1 MQSVEDPAPENDS
14 TVKSLK
20 EAARASASS
29 KQKISFSG
37 NFSSDDFNNPA
48 KNSEDN
54 KLKQAEESLR
64 TVMSPANGMHGILS
78 LSGFPYPELLTNA
91 TIFMGSMAPET
102 HLNRLKFSDSC
113 LALAW

>member
-1 MQSVEDPAPENDS
+1 MSTGDRQVVMSLRSIGKEFFQSGFQRMQSVEDPAPENDS

-37 NFSSDDFNNPA
+37 NFSSDDFNNPP

-64 TVMSPANGMHGILS
+64 TVMYLS
-78 LSGFPYPELLTNA
+78 CWGPN
-91 TIFMGSMAPET
+91 
-102 HLNRLKFSDSC
+102 
-113 LALAW
+113 

>member
-1 MQSVEDPAPENDS
+1 MSLRSIGKEFFQSGSQRMQSVEDTAPENDS
-14 TVKSLK
+14 SVKSLK
-20 EAARASASS
+20 ESARVSASS
-29 KQKISFSG
+29 KQKRSFC
-37 NFSSDDFNNPA
+37 
-48 KNSEDN
+48 
-54 KLKQAEESLR
+54 
-64 TVMSPANGMHGILS
+64 S